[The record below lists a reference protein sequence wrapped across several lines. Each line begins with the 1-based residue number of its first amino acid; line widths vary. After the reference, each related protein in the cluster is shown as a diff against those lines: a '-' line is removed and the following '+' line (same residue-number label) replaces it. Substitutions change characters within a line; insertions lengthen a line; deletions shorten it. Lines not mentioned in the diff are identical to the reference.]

1 MLVFQIGVFGI
12 VVLKCPAVEG
22 KQHIYVNVRSPLVIL
37 IDVRPIKSME
47 CTKGKCHEFILTY
60 QVDKCCF
67 LPYFRVDVYVG
78 ENKHLTTGIQG
89 LITNIEKKLWYL
101 WFIMHRTIPVGFLY
115 LEKDYPSDV
124 LFRIENWLWI
134 RSLKIVYL
142 NCFEKEV
149 NEMCFRI
156 VYIEISSYEP
166 NNYNNFNNFLVW
178 KQFKV
183 FLQMLYTSIMVQVM
197 RAITRVFCFRFNHV
211 SYLFLIYDSGLKMYI
226 LFPCLYDI
234 LKVYWQFFKIYT
246 IANTLVFTYHNERDA
261 K

>member
-1 MLVFQIGVFGI
+1 
-12 VVLKCPAVEG
+12 
-22 KQHIYVNVRSPLVIL
+22 
-37 IDVRPIKSME
+37 
-47 CTKGKCHEFILTY
+47 
-60 QVDKCCF
+60 
-67 LPYFRVDVYVG
+67 
-78 ENKHLTTGIQG
+78 
-89 LITNIEKKLWYL
+89 
-101 WFIMHRTIPVGFLY
+101 MHRTIPVGFLY

-166 NNYNNFNNFLVW
+166 NNYNNYNNFLVW

-197 RAITRVFCFRFNHV
+197 RAITRVFRFRFNHV

-226 LFPCLYDI
+226 LFPSLYDI
-234 LKVYWQFFKIYT
+234 LKYT
-246 IANTLVFTYHNERDA
+246 DNF
-261 K
+261 